1 MDYKKMI
8 AALVLAGTTAVT
20 AEGIVSSSIV
30 GYQNKGF
37 ENSGYN
43 IAGGTFLPVG
53 KAADD
58 LTLGDIQPNDEFL
71 TSSIQF
77 MTSGGANA
85 NTTFKGKS
93 VRATYTYW
101 TEEDEPEEGPGWYLS
116 VDGDGEVNQN
126 SVSIPMGTGFLVNRK
141 GSEAE
146 AALVYAGEVNTAPV
160 TRELPTSGYNLVANC
175 SPTDITLGDITPNED
190 FLTSSIQFMT
200 PGGANANTT
209 FKGKSVRATYTYWT
223 EDDEPEEGAGWYLSV
238 DGDGEINQNDLVT
251 IPAGGGFLVN
261 RKGSEPDATV
271 TIPSAL

>member
-1 MDYKKMI
+1 
-8 AALVLAGTTAVT
+8 
-20 AEGIVSSSIV
+20 
-30 GYQNKGF
+30 
-37 ENSGYN
+37 
-43 IAGGTFLPVG
+43 
-53 KAADD
+53 
-58 LTLGDIQPNDEFL
+58 
-71 TSSIQF
+71 

-85 NTTFKGKS
+85 NTTFKGKT

-101 TEEDEPEEGPGWYLS
+101 AAEDDPEEGAGWYLDA
-116 VDGDGEVNQN
+116 DGDGEVNQN

-141 GSEAE
+141 GSEAD
-146 AALVYAGEVNTAPV
+146 AALVCAGEVNKAPV

-175 SPTDITLGDITPNED
+175 SPVDITLGDITPNED

-209 FKGKSVRATYTYWT
+209 FKGKSVRATYTYWSA
-223 EDDEPEEGAGWYLSV
+223 EDDPEEGAGWYLDA
-238 DGDGEINQNDLVT
+238 DGDGEINQNNLVV

>member
-1 MDYKKMI
+1 MDYRKMI
-8 AALVLAGTTAVT
+8 AALAVAATTAVT
-20 AEGIVSSSIV
+20 AEGIVSSSVV

-43 IAGGTFLPVG
+43 IAGVTFLPVG
-53 KAADD
+53 GAASAV
-58 LTLGDIQPNDEFL
+58 TLGDIKPNDDFL

-85 NTTFKGKS
+85 TTTFKEKT

-101 TEEDEPEEGPGWYLS
+101 TAEDDPEQGAGWYLDA
-116 VDGDGEVNQN
+116 DGDGEVNQN
-126 SVSIPMGTGFLVNRK
+126 GVSIPLGTGFLVNRK
-141 GSEAE
+141 GSEAD

-175 SPTDITLGDITPNED
+175 CPADLTLGDITPNAD

-209 FKGKSVRATYTYWT
+209 FKDKTVRATYTYWSA
-223 EDDEPEEGAGWYLSV
+223 EDVVAID
-238 DGDGEINQNDLVT
+238 QRT
-251 IPAGGGFLVN
+251 
-261 RKGSEPDATV
+261 
-271 TIPSAL
+271 